1 MDFFNFFKKSKR
13 IKELEAR
20 NEELLNE
27 IMSLKARERS
37 LLFERKEVNVEKYQA
52 VESFPTWFGIVF
64 AEEEVKH
71 RLVRELFPLIKIE
84 RDYDPDNDAVLLRAS
99 IRVVKE

>member
-1 MDFFNFFKKSKR
+1 MCFFRKNKR

-27 IMSLKARERS
+27 IMSLKARERF
-37 LLFERKEVNVEKYQA
+37 FERKEVNVETYKA
-52 VESFPTWFGIVF
+52 VESFPTWFGIVY
-64 AEEEVKH
+64 AEEELKH

>member
-1 MDFFNFFKKSKR
+1 MIFFRKNKR

-37 LLFERKEVNVEKYQA
+37 LLFERKELNVERYKATGSYPA
-52 VESFPTWFGIVF
+52 GFGLEL
-64 AEEEVKH
+64 AERDVKQ
-71 RLVRELFPLIKIE
+71 RLGKELFPLMKIE
-84 RDYDPDNDAVLLRAS
+84 RDYYPDNNEVLLRAS